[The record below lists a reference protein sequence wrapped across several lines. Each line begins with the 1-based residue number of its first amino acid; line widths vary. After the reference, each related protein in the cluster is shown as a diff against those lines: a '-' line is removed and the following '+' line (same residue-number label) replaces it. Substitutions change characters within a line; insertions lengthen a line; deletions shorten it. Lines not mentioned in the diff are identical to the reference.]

1 MVRSVLERKR
11 GKQEK
16 REEKE
21 SKGKPEKGRN
31 EGERRRS
38 CKSSIVAVGGPNFDP
53 TKDKRYGPC
62 LFGYFPFLRPW
73 KWHRLSFVVTLME
86 EILCIG

>member
-11 GKQEK
+11 GKPEK

-38 CKSSIVAVGGPNFDP
+38 CKSSIVARLEDP
-53 TKDKRYGPC
+53 ILIPQKTRDMDLAY
-62 LFGYFPFLRPW
+62 LVIFLSW
-73 KWHRLSFVVTLME
+73 GHGNG
-86 EILCIG
+86 IG